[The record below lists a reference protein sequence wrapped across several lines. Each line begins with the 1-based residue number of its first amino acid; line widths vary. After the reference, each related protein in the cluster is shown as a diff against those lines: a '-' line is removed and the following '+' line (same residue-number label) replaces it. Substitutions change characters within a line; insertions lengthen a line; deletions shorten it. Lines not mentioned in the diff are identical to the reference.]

1 MVLMPCVVSDSVLL
15 LSAILRRN
23 WCRRPQA
30 LSRGSALST
39 EATLGR
45 CAAQVY
51 WGGVGWGGTDRR
63 GPAVELVVFCCIHV
77 DLYRRVKAR
86 LKAGEPLP
94 QHSPPPTSTSR
105 TV

>member
-51 WGGVGWGGTDRR
+51 WVGVGWDGVGQVGG
-63 GPAVELVVFCCIHV
+63 ALLLNWLCF
-77 DLYRRVKAR
+77 A
-86 LKAGEPLP
+86 A
-94 QHSPPPTSTSR
+94 SM
-105 TV
+105 